1 MRFIRLFCML
11 ALASLA
17 MPQQPPTQ
25 GEMLWR
31 IEQLEAQQKE
41 LRQEINAANIA
52 VLKDQVQQLV
62 GIAKFLLETIAAAII
77 GGLVAAYRQKRQNTS
92 TSGKLDQLIAAM
104 NTRRLREVLE
114 KAESPETR

>member
-1 MRFIRLFCML
+1 MSFIRLFCLL

-41 LRQEINAANIA
+41 LRQELNAANIA
-52 VLKDQVQQLV
+52 VMKDQLQQLV
-62 GIAKFLLETIAAAII
+62 GIAKFLLEAIATAIL
-77 GGLVAAYRQKRQNTS
+77 GGIIAGYRQKRQNTS
-92 TSGKLDQLIAAM
+92 TSAKLDQLIAAM
-104 NTRRLREVLE
+104 HTRRLREVLE